1 MKSNENSIADVL
13 KELIAKNKWQRG
25 LDKTDVPAAWFDVMG
40 PGVKSYTLNVEFND
54 GTLYVQLSSSV
65 LRQELMYGKEKIVRM
80 LNEHLRR
87 DVVKEVI
94 LR

>member
-40 PGVKSYTLNVEFND
+40 AT
-54 GTLYVQLSSSV
+54 
-65 LRQELMYGKEKIVRM
+65 
-80 LNEHLRR
+80 
-87 DVVKEVI
+87 
-94 LR
+94 